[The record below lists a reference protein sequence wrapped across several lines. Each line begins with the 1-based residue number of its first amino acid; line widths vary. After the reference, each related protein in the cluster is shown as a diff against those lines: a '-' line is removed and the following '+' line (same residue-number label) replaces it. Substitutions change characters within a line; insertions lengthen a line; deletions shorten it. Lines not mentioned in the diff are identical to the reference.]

1 MGFCFSLMSIDQRKK
16 KVRSRLST
24 NMKVDGAIP
33 DANIGV

>member
-1 MGFCFSLMSIDQRKK
+1 MGFCFSPMSIDQRK